1 MILTKIKDLK
11 TLNFNPKCITNYLV
25 DKGVEMSFNTNKD
38 MGQIIDEKVLW
49 FHFLT
54 TMTQMIQMMNQTLGG
69 VIAVREVIEVKIR
82 SNIQNP
88 EGKGKARE
96 N

>member
-1 MILTKIKDLK
+1 
-11 TLNFNPKCITNYLV
+11 
-25 DKGVEMSFNTNKD
+25 
-38 MGQIIDEKVLW
+38 MGAIIDEKALW
-49 FHFLT
+49 IHLLT
-54 TMTQMIQMMNQTLGG
+54 TMTQMIQMMNQTL
-69 VIAVREVIEVKIR
+69 VEAIAVREVIAVKIR

>member
-1 MILTKIKDLK
+1 
-11 TLNFNPKCITNYLV
+11 
-25 DKGVEMSFNTNKD
+25 
-38 MGQIIDEKVLW
+38 
-49 FHFLT
+49 
-54 TMTQMIQMMNQTLGG
+54 MTIQMIQVMNQTLGE
-69 VIAVREVIEVKIR
+69 VIAVREVIAVKIR